1 MDTTTIPFQ
10 VVAPYEPSGSQPEAI
25 ATLVARIRQKHRH
38 QVLLGVTGSGKTYTM
53 AKVVEALQCPTL
65 VIAHNKT
72 LAAQLY
78 QEFKEFLPHNAVEYF
93 VSYYDYYQP
102 EAYIPSSDTFI
113 EKDSSINERID
124 RMRHSA
130 TRSLFERRDILIVA
144 SVSCIYGLGSRD
156 FYQQMVIRLEVG
168 QDIDMED
175 LADNLIEI
183 QYDRNDLD
191 FRRGTFRRRG
201 DILEIFPSYEADSAI
216 RIEFFGDTI
225 DRILAIDPLTGNQRG
240 DMPSIRIYP
249 NSHYVADKS
258 VIQGALAQ
266 IKNDLKA
273 RVYRFQQEGKLIE
286 AQRIAERVK
295 FDIEMMEEFGY
306 CNGIENYSRY
316 IDGRATGEPPWTL
329 LSYLPEDALVFID
342 ESHVTLPQVRGMY
355 NGDRSRKQTLVEYGF
370 RLPAA
375 LDNRP
380 LNFDEFNQFA
390 PQIVYV
396 SATPADYEMALAG
409 ANGIAELI
417 IRPTGLLDP
426 LIEVRPS
433 TGQVDNLLF
442 EIKKVTALG
451 GRVLVTTLTIR
462 LSEHLSS
469 YLSELGIKVKYL
481 HSKIDTL
488 ERSEIVR
495 DLRLGIYDVVIGI
508 NLLRE
513 GLDIPEVQLV
523 AILDADKE
531 GFLRS
536 ERSLMQTAG
545 RAARNVDGYVIFY
558 ADKMT
563 ESMRKVI
570 ETTTARREL
579 QQAWNAAHGI
589 TPQSVTKA
597 VGEKLAP
604 EQMEERQEKIR
615 FQVAEEMAPYQL
627 REHIAKLE
635 TEMHRLAEA
644 LEFEEAA
651 KIRDEVL
658 RLKKKLAV

>member
-1 MDTTTIPFQ
+1 MDITTIPFK

-25 ATLVARIRQKHRH
+25 AALVKRVRQKHRH

-78 QEFKEFLPHNAVEYF
+78 QEFKEFLPENAVEYF

-266 IKNDLKA
+266 IKNDLKT

-409 ANGIAELI
+409 ENGIAELI

-658 RLKKKLAV
+658 RLKKKNSL